1 MDVPPVFPN
10 SVNAPSEV
18 VVRDR
23 IKKLIRLDQISRIRT
38 DKVEA
43 TTEYSE
49 TYYYYKNGE
58 VLSTIVKVEDQ
69 FKLDIRA

>member
-23 IKKLIRLDQISRIRT
+23 IHKLIRLDQISRIRT

>member
-23 IKKLIRLDQISRIRT
+23 IQKLIRLDQISRIRT

-69 FKLDIRA
+69 LQLDIRA

>member
-23 IKKLIRLDQISRIRT
+23 IQKLIRLDQISRIRT

-69 FKLDIRA
+69 LSLDIRA

>member
-18 VVRDR
+18 VVKDKVHR
-23 IKKLIRLDQISRIRT
+23 LLRLDQISRTRT

-43 TTEYSE
+43 TTHYSE
-49 TYYYYKNGE
+49 TYYYYKNGQ

-69 FKLDIRA
+69 LSLDIRA

>member
-23 IKKLIRLDQISRIRT
+23 IQKLIRLDQISRIRT

-43 TTEYSE
+43 ITEYSE

>member
-23 IKKLIRLDQISRIRT
+23 IQKLIRLDQISRIRT

-69 FKLDIRA
+69 FSLDIRA

>member
-18 VVRDR
+18 VVRNR
-23 IKKLIRLDQISRIRT
+23 IQKLIRLDQISRIRT

>member
-23 IKKLIRLDQISRIRT
+23 IQKLVRLDQISRILT
-38 DKVEA
+38 DEVAA
-43 TTEYSE
+43 TTQYSE
-49 TYYYYKNGE
+49 TYYHYKNGE

-69 FKLDIRA
+69 FSLDIRA

>member
-1 MDVPPVFPN
+1 MDIPPVFPN

-23 IKKLIRLDQISRIRT
+23 IQKLIRLDQISRIRT

-58 VLSTIVKVEDQ
+58 VLSTIVKVQDQ
-69 FKLDIRA
+69 FQLDIRA

>member
-1 MDVPPVFPN
+1 MDIPPVFPN

-23 IKKLIRLDQISRIRT
+23 IQKLIRLDQISRIRT

-69 FKLDIRA
+69 FQLDIRA

>member
-1 MDVPPVFPN
+1 VDIPPVFPN

-18 VVRDR
+18 VVKVKVHR
-23 IKKLIRLDQISRIRT
+23 LLLLDQISRTRT

-43 TTEYSE
+43 TTHYSE

-69 FKLDIRA
+69 FSLDIRA

>member
-23 IKKLIRLDQISRIRT
+23 IQKLIRLDQISRIRT

-69 FKLDIRA
+69 FQLDIRA

>member
-1 MDVPPVFPN
+1 MDVSPVFPN

-23 IKKLIRLDQISRIRT
+23 IQKLIRLDQISRIRT

-58 VLSTIVKVEDQ
+58 VLSTMVKVEDQ

>member
-23 IKKLIRLDQISRIRT
+23 IHKLIRLDQISRIRT

-69 FKLDIRA
+69 FQLDIRA

>member
-1 MDVPPVFPN
+1 MDIPPVFPN

-18 VVRDR
+18 VVKDKIHR
-23 IKKLIRLDQISRIRT
+23 LLRLDQNSRPRT

-43 TTEYSE
+43 TTHYSE

-69 FKLDIRA
+69 LQLDIRA

>member
-18 VVRDR
+18 VVKDKIHR
-23 IKKLIRLDQISRIRT
+23 LLRLDQISRTRT

-43 TTEYSE
+43 LTEYSQ
-49 TYYYYKNGE
+49 TYYYKNGQ

-69 FKLDIRA
+69 LSLDIRA

>member
-23 IKKLIRLDQISRIRT
+23 IQKLIRLDQISRIRT